1 MTPDHAYAFMA
12 HSIDAGRLAQAY
24 VVSAPPRGAGDVF
37 VKRVMS
43 RLLCREPQPPCG
55 HCSRCI
61 TVEKGTH
68 PDVHWLEPQKKSRI
82 ISIDAMRDEFMPE
95 IQRTSFEG
103 GWKAGVIVGADCLN
117 NAAANAFL
125 KTLEEP
131 PARTVFFLLT
141 DSPQRLLPTIN
152 SRCQHLAIDDA
163 SGMGASPEDQRELV
177 AILAGAGGVDGI
189 ATAFGRAD
197 RLTAFMKARK
207 TEIEKETKRE
217 ARDDS
222 DEDIDEETLDA
233 RIGARYREWRHG
245 ILCAMLNW
253 YRDILVLVCG
263 GDEQYLSFPGEVETL
278 RASAAACTYRR
289 ALEQVQA
296 VENAVVQLNR
306 NLTESLVFANAFF
319 KLIGS

>member
-1 MTPDHAYAFMA
+1 MTPDHAYAFVA
-12 HSIDAGRLAQAY
+12 NSIAAGRLAQAY
-24 VVSAPPRGAGDVF
+24 VVAAPPRGAGEVF

-43 RLLCREPQPPCG
+43 RLLCRDPKPPCG

-61 TVEKGTH
+61 TVGKGTH
-68 PDVHWLEPQKKSRI
+68 PDVHWLEPQKKSRVI
-82 ISIDAMRDEFMPE
+82 GIDAMREDFMPE
-95 IQRTSFEG
+95 IQRTSFED

-152 SRCQHLAIDDA
+152 SRCQHLSIDDA

-177 AILAGAGGVDGI
+177 SILAGGGGVDGI

-197 RLTAFMKARK
+197 RLASFMKARK
-207 TEIEKETKRE
+207 TQIEKEEKRE

-222 DEDIDEETLDA
+222 DEDIDKDTLDA

-253 YRDILVLVCG
+253 YRDILVLVCD
-263 GDEQYLSFPGEVETL
+263 GDERYLSFPCEIDNL
-278 RASAAACTYRR
+278 REASADCTYRR

-296 VENAVVQLNR
+296 VEAAVVQLNR
-306 NLTESLVFANAFF
+306 NLTESLVFGNAFF

>member
-1 MTPDHAYAFMA
+1 MTPDHAYAFVA

-24 VVSAPPRGAGDVF
+24 VVAAPPRGAGEVF

-43 RLLCREPQPPCG
+43 RLLCRADQPPCG
-55 HCSRCI
+55 HCSRC
-61 TVEKGTH
+61 TKVEKGTH
-68 PDVHWLEPQKKSRI
+68 PDVHWIEPQKKSRVI
-82 ISIDAMRDEFMPE
+82 GIDAMRDDFMPE

-152 SRCQHLAIDDA
+152 SRCQHLAIDDN
-163 SGMGASPEDQRELV
+163 SGMGAAPEDQRELV
-177 AILAGAGGVDGI
+177 AILAGDGVVDGV
-189 ATAFGRAD
+189 ASAFGRAD
-197 RLTAFMKARK
+197 RLASFMKARK
-207 TEIEKETKRE
+207 TAIEKEETRE

-222 DEDIDEETLDA
+222 DEDIDKDTLEA

-253 YRDILVLVCG
+253 YRDILVLVCD
-263 GDEQYLSFPGEVETL
+263 GDEQYLSFPDERETL
-278 RASAAACTYRR
+278 RTAAAGCTYRL

-296 VENAVVQLNR
+296 VESAVVQLNR
-306 NLTESLVFANAFF
+306 NLSESLVFGNAFF

>member
-1 MTPDHAYAFMA
+1 MTPDHAYAFVA

-24 VVSAPPRGAGDVF
+24 VVAAPPRGAGEVF

-43 RLLCREPQPPCG
+43 RLLCREDQPPCG
-55 HCSRCI
+55 HCTRCT
-61 TVEKGTH
+61 TVAKGTH
-68 PDVHWLEPQKKSRI
+68 PDVHWIEPQKKSRVI
-82 ISIDAMRDEFMPE
+82 GIDAMRDAFMPE

-131 PARTVFFLLT
+131 PAKTVFFLLT

-152 SRCQHLAIDDA
+152 SRCQHLAIDDH
-163 SGMGASPEDQRELV
+163 SGMGASLEDQRELV
-177 AILAGAGGVDGI
+177 AILAGGNGVDGF
-189 ATAFGRAD
+189 ASAFGRAD
-197 RLTAFMKARK
+197 RLASFMKARK
-207 TEIEKETKRE
+207 TAIEKEEKRD

-222 DEDIDEETLDA
+222 DEDINKDTLDA
-233 RIGARYREWRHG
+233 RTGARYREWRHG

-253 YRDILVLVCG
+253 YRDILVLVCD
-263 GDEQYLSFPGEVETL
+263 GDEQYLSFPDERETL
-278 RASAAACTYRR
+278 RTAAAGCTYRR

-296 VENAVVQLNR
+296 VETAVVQLNR
-306 NLTESLVFANAFF
+306 NLSESLVFGNAFF

>member
-1 MTPDHAYAFMA
+1 VTPDHAYAFVA
-12 HSIDAGRLAQAY
+12 HSIAAGRLAQAY
-24 VVSAPPRGAGDVF
+24 VVAAPPRGAGEVF

-43 RLLCREPQPPCG
+43 RLLCREDQPPCG
-55 HCSRCI
+55 HCTRCT
-61 TVEKGTH
+61 TVAKGTH
-68 PDVHWLEPQKKSRI
+68 PDVHWIEPQKKSRVI
-82 ISIDAMRDEFMPE
+82 GIDAMRDEFMPE

-131 PARTVFFLLT
+131 PAKTVFFLLT

-152 SRCQHLAIDDA
+152 SRCQHLAIDDN

-177 AILAGAGGVDGI
+177 AILAGGDGVDGF
-189 ATAFGRAD
+189 ASAFGRAD
-197 RLTAFMKARK
+197 RLASFMKARK
-207 TEIEKETKRE
+207 SAIEKEEKRE

-222 DEDIDEETLDA
+222 DEDIDKDTLEA

-253 YRDILVLVCG
+253 YRDILVLVCD
-263 GDEQYLSFPGEVETL
+263 GDERYLSFPDERETL
-278 RASAAACTYRR
+278 RTAAAGCTYRR

-296 VENAVVQLNR
+296 VEAAVVQLNR
-306 NLTESLVFANAFF
+306 NLSEPLIFGNAFF